1 MQKSSKTSQI
11 SSDTEAWCWFLVVVR
26 QWWAPGVAQAR
37 HRPNAACWKW
47 GSGCGALPLPVLF
60 SPFLWIWQGWGGRE
74 ETELNRREGGSTQC
88 DHAVN
93 NLKGGKKSIWSLSFT
108 FCLDEGKL
116 LLYGIGW
123 SGGLFVFCFLQWQF
137 SVSEMKWELSPWT
150 CLSHWICCFFLAIFA
165 SYLFA
170 PSQTT
175 FFFFFFRPLTI
186 YLW

>member
-88 DHAVN
+88 DHAIN
-93 NLKGGKKSIWSLSFT
+93 NLKGEKKAYDPCLSLSALMKAN
-108 FCLDEGKL
+108 CCCMVLV
-116 LLYGIGW
+116 
-123 SGGLFVFCFLQWQF
+123 GLEDYLF
-137 SVSEMKWELSPWT
+137 SVFFSDSSLYQKWNGNYLPELVCHIESAVSFW
-150 CLSHWICCFFLAIFA
+150 LSLPLISL
-165 SYLFA
+165 L
-170 PSQTT
+170 PVTLL
-175 FFFFFFRPLTI
+175 FFFFFPPLTI